1 MQHNYLRW
9 LRLIRSR
16 TWWERDI
23 MLIRVVNIRQWFL
36 TVSRGQAAMDT
47 TLWFQAAMGRSGLCS
62 LYQSNGNQMDGAGM
76 MVACSGGHTLLSPD
90 TCWNC
95 EESTLF
101 AFGQAIFMSLDTQ
114 VVSTVSSVRAS
125 YGQQCSA
132 STNCKRIGLYTRNCH
147 VQVSRSAR
155 LFHYTTSIHHTE

>member
-1 MQHNYLRW
+1 MFNVPDNAAQL
-9 LRLIRSR
+9 LEVVEIKIRSR

-90 TCWNC
+90 TC
-95 EESTLF
+95 
-101 AFGQAIFMSLDTQ
+101 
-114 VVSTVSSVRAS
+114 
-125 YGQQCSA
+125 
-132 STNCKRIGLYTRNCH
+132 
-147 VQVSRSAR
+147 
-155 LFHYTTSIHHTE
+155 